1 VNLLEPATGFVE
13 IYESASRVARFP
25 ELGFRYKGAREVRIL
40 LRDQYRIAYLIKS
53 STEIDILRV
62 FHGALEIE
70 RYLA

>member
-1 VNLLEPATGFVE
+1 
-13 IYESASRVARFP
+13 
-25 ELGFRYKGAREVRIL
+25 LGFRYQGAREVRIL